1 MALKCFSA
9 AFHSGAL
16 FLRCLR
22 PAAMDPADPRMNDR
36 LAMPA
41 RVQPKS
47 LASLLGKELRPR
59 RPSPGTSADQS
70 KGPDELTRR
79 RSNAMMSDGRPPG
92 AEVFHVASR
101 HHACIRRVAAIPT
114 AMTLTAR
121 DPESRIFTGSSSK
134 QG

>member
-92 AEVFHVASR
+92 AEVFHALSR
-101 HHACIRRVAAIPT
+101 HHAGIRRVAAIPT

-121 DPESRIFTGSSSK
+121 DLKAASSRGRAASRA
-134 QG
+134 